1 MPDSRRDAYQGPNP
15 DAAPR
20 RGGARVTDARR
31 AATGLLL
38 LAALPGLA
46 RCAAPSQAPR
56 RRPYAFHQSLIGGST
71 APSTR
76 GANAWHPAA
85 ERSLVR
91 RPPPARPPAARTP
104 AARTAA
110 PWRRRLVARAAATV
124 GRRLAAEDAL
134 TARAWV
140 AETLGRP
147 TTALPSWSA
156 LNPRR
161 DGCQPGDLVVFDEGA
176 RSDAAPGT
184 VGLGGVDG
192 EGVTSPHSTPLGATS
207 ARRVGIVL
215 GCSGSRAEFV
225 FVSGTRLRRGR
236 LDQADPHR
244 RRDRSGAVINS
255 FVRIRRPSDGPGSF
269 YLAGALLAG
278 YATLEP

>member
-1 MPDSRRDAYQGPNP
+1 MRDLRREAYQAPDP

-20 RGGARVTDARR
+20 PGRAPVTDARR

-38 LAALPGLA
+38 LAVLPGLA
-46 RCAAPSQAPR
+46 RCASPARGPR
-56 RRPYAFHQSLIGGST
+56 RPPYAFHQSLIGGST
-71 APSTR
+71 APSAR
-76 GANAWHPAA
+76 GAAGWHPAA
-85 ERSLVR
+85 ARSLVR
-91 RPPPARPPAARTP
+91 GPPATRRPATRPPAARPPAA
-104 AARTAA
+104 
-110 PWRRRLVARAAATV
+110 WRRRLVARAAATV
-124 GRRLAAEDAL
+124 GRRLSADDAL

-161 DGCQPGDLVVFDEGA
+161 DGCQPGDLVVFDESA
-176 RSDAAPGT
+176 RSGAAPGT
-184 VGLGGVDG
+184 VALGAV
-192 EGVTSPHSTPLGATS
+192 EGGDVTAARSTPLGTTS
-207 ARRVGIVL
+207 TRRVGIVL
-215 GCSGSRAEFV
+215 DCSGSRAEFV
-225 FVSGTRLRRGR
+225 FVSGTHLRRGR

-244 RRDRSGAVINS
+244 RRDRSGVVINS
-255 FVRIRRPSDGPGSF
+255 FVRLRRPSDGPGSF